1 MSTTV
6 WLITGANRGLGLE
19 LTTQLIAASPTNEV
33 VATCRDPAGASDLQ
47 RLQATASGRVHVVPL
62 DVSSEQSMRNSVKYV
77 LDILGE
83 RGLDYLYN
91 NAAIVCLPC
100 QHSNAC
106 LT

>member
-100 QHSNAC
+100 PHSNAC